1 MVGPD
6 WPIVALVY
14 ILIVVIDI
22 VVLSVIA
29 PLGWPPVLIG
39 TLGAICLLISYSMV
53 ACSDPGIVYLNDH
66 QSEVT
71 DTDLEESKKTSL
83 QVESNRNGRLMQRI
97 PDTVECGHCQFK
109 RPYSARHCH
118 YCKVCIDDLDHHC
131 PWYYKFISIFDYWI
145 HHHAYNIFIGVGSVL
160 ERKT

>member
-6 WPIVALVY
+6 WPIVVLVY
-14 ILIVVIDI
+14 FLIVAIDTIVLGVI
-22 VVLSVIA
+22 S

-39 TLGAICLLISYSMV
+39 IVGAVFLLFAYSFV
-53 ACSDPGIVYLNDH
+53 ACSDPGIVYRPRLTE
-66 QSEVT
+66 SESQVS
-71 DTDLEESKKTSL
+71 DVEESIVKDST
-83 QVESNRNGRLMQRI
+83 ERNGQLMQRI

-131 PWYYKFISIFDYWI
+131 PWWVHCI
-145 HHHAYNIFIGVGSVL
+145 NIFIL
-160 ERKT
+160 YTID

>member
-6 WPIVALVY
+6 WPIVVLVY
-14 ILIVVIDI
+14 FLIVVIDT
-22 VVLSVIA
+22 VVLGVIS

-39 TLGAICLLISYSMV
+39 IVGAVFLLFAYSFV
-53 ACSDPGIVYLNDH
+53 ACSDPGIVYRPNFTETESHVSD
-66 QSEVT
+66 V
-71 DTDLEESKKTSL
+71 EESIAKDST
-83 QVESNRNGRLMQRI
+83 ERNGRLMQRI

-131 PWYYKFISIFDYWI
+131 PWYVFRD
-145 HHHAYNIFIGVGSVL
+145 IFIKAL
-160 ERKT
+160 INKYNK